1 MKLHLDWSAYETAGQ
16 GDAYAGIPAT
26 GGDFAKAVAVC
37 IGDKQCQ
44 RKPKGVMCPSFRA
57 TDDAAHSPG
66 GRVKVLK
73 AALNGELGDDAF
85 ADQRLAAAM
94 ELCVGC
100 KGCKRECA
108 NQVDMAAIKIEY
120 QAQRNARLG
129 VSLRDR
135 MVASLPEQLQHRH
148 FVRGLIRWRNRAP
161 WLAKLGETFLG
172 ISAKRQ
178 LPEPSVAPFNLQP
191 NQSLPPCRGKARM
204 GVESR
209 NSSVSTPTRACVVG
223 ALAPYNH
230 GLPLAGVT
238 LPDGTTSQSTKPA
251 SGQVAGYLQ
260 GGGDANVILFV
271 DTFALHFDPE
281 IAHAAH
287 QVLTAAGYNVSLLQ
301 ALADD
306 DEPERALCCGRTYL
320 SLGQVDAA
328 RHEAQRMQRALR
340 PALAAGT
347 PIVGLEPS
355 CILSLRDDHLKLGLG
370 EAAIAL
376 SKQVYLFEEFIAKEH
391 DRKRFTLEFKALPQG
406 KTLVHGHCHQKAVGA
421 MKSLRKVL
429 RLIPEFEFEF
439 IEASCCGMAGS
450 FGVEAE
456 HAAISMQMA
465 ELDLLPALRAAPDA
479 NILANGFSCRHQIR
493 EGADRQAT
501 HVALLLRDALKEP
514 SPC

>member
-1 MKLHLDWSAYETAGQ
+1 MKHFLDWSAYETAGQ

-57 TDDAAHSPG
+57 TDDPAHSPG

-85 ADQRLAAAM
+85 ADARLAAAM

-135 MVASLPEQLQHRH
+135 LVAALPQQLHR
-148 FVRGLIRWRNRAP
+148 FRMLRNLIRWRNRAP
-161 WLAKLGETFLG
+161 WLARLGETFLG
-172 ISAKRQ
+172 ISAKRK
-178 LPEPSVAPFNLQP
+178 LPEPAAVPYINSGCSTGSNPLQLPLVRGRAEPAPPLTAEG
-191 NQSLPPCRGKARM
+191 SLRSS
-204 GVESR
+204 GV
-209 NSSVSTPTRACVVG
+209 PTGV
-223 ALAPYNH
+223 
-230 GLPLAGVT
+230 PLAGARGGWEGFSS
-238 LPDGTTSQSTKPA
+238 PSTN
-251 SGQVAGYLQ
+251 
-260 GGGDANVILFV
+260 DRDVILFA
-271 DTFALHFDPE
+271 DTFAAHFEPE

-287 QVLTAAGYNVSLLQ
+287 QVLTAAGYNVTTLQ
-301 ALADD
+301 TLANDA
-306 DEPERALCCGRTYL
+306 EPERALCCGRTYL

-328 RHEAQRMQRALR
+328 RREARRMHNALL
-340 PALAAGT
+340 PALVAGT

-370 EAAIAL
+370 EEAVAL
-376 SKQVYLFEEFIAKEH
+376 SEQVYLFEEFIAREH

-429 RLIPEFEFEF
+429 RLIPGFEFEF

-479 NILANGFSCRHQIR
+479 TILANGFSCRHQIR
-493 EGADRQAT
+493 EGADRKPL
-501 HVALLLRDALKEP
+501 HVALLLRDALKETT
-514 SPC
+514 PC

>member
-1 MKLHLDWSAYETAGQ
+1 MKHHLDWSAYETAGQ

-57 TDDAAHSPG
+57 TDDVAHSPG
-66 GRVKVLK
+66 ERVKVLK

-85 ADQRLAAAM
+85 ADPRLASAM

-120 QAQRNARLG
+120 QAQLNARLG
-129 VSLRDR
+129 ISWRDR
-135 MVASLPEQLQHRH
+135 LVASLPARLQHRR
-148 FVRGLIRWRNRAP
+148 FVRSLIRWRNRAP
-161 WLAKLGETFLG
+161 WLAKLGETFFG

-178 LPEPSVAPFNLQP
+178 LPEPSVTPFNLQP
-191 NQSLPPCRGKARM
+191 NQF
-204 GVESR
+204 
-209 NSSVSTPTRACVVG
+209 
-223 ALAPYNH
+223 
-230 GLPLAGVT
+230 LPLH
-238 LPDGTTSQSTKPA
+238 
-251 SGQVAGYLQ
+251 
-260 GGGDANVILFV
+260 GGEDKDVILFV
-271 DTFALHFDPE
+271 DTFAMHFDPE

-287 QVLTAAGYNVSLLQ
+287 QVLTAAGYKVSILQ

-328 RHEAQRMQRALR
+328 RHEAQRMHRALR
-340 PALAAGT
+340 PALEAGI

-376 SKQVYLFEEFIAKEH
+376 SKQVYLFEEFIAREH
-391 DRKRFTLEFKALPQG
+391 DRKRFTLEFKPLPQG

-429 RLIPEFEFEF
+429 RLIPEFDFEF

-456 HAAISMQMA
+456 HADISMRMA

-479 NILANGFSCRHQIR
+479 TILANGFSCRHQIR
-493 EGADRQAT
+493 EGAARQSH
-501 HVALLLRDALKEP
+501 HVALLLRDALKE